1 MSEDLL
7 HGNVLITGATGGL
20 GQALA
25 RAFAARGAHT
35 LLSGR
40 RVERLAMLAEE
51 LDAKTIAADLSD
63 RAEVTRLA
71 AAAGAVDIFVA
82 NAGLPASGHFLELS
96 QNQIDVMLEVNL
108 RSQIALA
115 RALVPGM
122 VERRCGH
129 VVFIS
134 SLSGKAASPLSSLY
148 NATKF
153 ALRGFALG
161 LREDLHPLGV
171 GVSVVLPGFI
181 SGAGM
186 FADADATLPRGVG
199 TSTTEQ
205 VVRAVLQAI
214 TRDRA
219 EVTVAPLTMRIGAQI
234 ASVAP
239 GLASQ
244 FERRNGAFAVARD
257 VADGQVSKRPQA

>member
-7 HGNVLITGATGGL
+7 HGSVLITGATGGL
-20 GQALA
+20 GEALA
-25 RAFAARGAHT
+25 RAFAARGARM

-40 RVERLAMLAEE
+40 RVERLAVLAEQ
-51 LDAKTIAADLSD
+51 LGATTIAADLSD
-63 RAEVTRLA
+63 RDEVSRLA
-71 AAAGAVDIFVA
+71 AAAGNIDVLVA
-82 NAGLPASGHFLELS
+82 NAALPASGHFLELS
-96 QNQIDVMLEVNL
+96 QSQIDVMLEVNL

-122 VERRCGH
+122 VERGRGH
-129 VVFIS
+129 LVFMS

-181 SGAGM
+181 ADAGM
-186 FADADATLPRGVG
+186 FADAGATLPRGVG
-199 TSTTEQ
+199 TSTTDE
-205 VVRAVLQAI
+205 VVRAVLHAI
-214 TRDRA
+214 ERDRA
-219 EVTVAPLTMRIGAQI
+219 ELMVAPLTMRIGAQI
-234 ASVAP
+234 AAVAP

-244 FERRNGAFAVARD
+244 FERRNGAFGVARN
-257 VADGQVSKRPQA
+257 VADGQVGKRPAA